1 MAIERVSLR
10 NDGEVTFPLNDH
22 CPPSQS
28 LINVEGTRPSVTLFQ
43 FATVVLGSSHQST
56 QKRQPHHRSQLESNQ
71 GFFQN
76 HEILIVLTRILLEK
90 IFLNS
95 AKNHQNHPYTNLLF
109 SSKNG

>member
-71 GFFQN
+71 GFFQKT
-76 HEILIVLTRILLEK
+76 LK
-90 IFLNS
+90 
-95 AKNHQNHPYTNLLF
+95 Y
-109 SSKNG
+109 